1 MFGKLGT
8 RISSAEHD
16 EDIRPRERNFMIHM
30 IGRSL
35 QRKKVHR
42 RSRGSPVFVLARNR
56 QSNRLGFER

>member
-16 EDIRPRERNFMIHM
+16 EDIRPRERDFMIHM

-35 QRKKVHR
+35 PKEE
-42 RSRGSPVFVLARNR
+42 GS
-56 QSNRLGFER
+56 SS

>member
-8 RISSAEHD
+8 RVSSAEHD

-35 QRKKVHR
+35 QRKKFIVVG
-42 RSRGSPVFVLARNR
+42 RGSPAFVLARNR